1 MPARMSLFGSA
12 VITIVIVYGCLVC
25 LLHRVYSCCTVRK
38 GQRVRSKSGIY
49 AIICASSRE
58 EYVGSSVDVPGRWAQ
73 HRADLRAGRHH
84 NKRLQQVWRRYGED
98 AFRFVMLEEVFNR
111 ADLASAE
118 RRHVAA
124 AYERCGPLLLTAN
137 IPGGW
142 RPGAR
147 LAAAGNAVSSA
158 TLRDAAYYRLRDWI
172 LDGTLAPDE
181 PLRDEALAEAL
192 GMSRTPVREALQRLE
207 DDGLVVTAATRRS
220 FVSPVT
226 LTQAREIFP
235 IVESLES
242 LAVRLA
248 AGRMDGAA
256 LDAMRAA
263 NARLAAA
270 LEAEDATAALEAD
283 TALHAAFIE
292 RTGNRDLISLLAEL
306 KSKVRRIGRTFWGGA
321 DRRDSVRDHEEL
333 IAAFAAHDGEA
344 ASTIIQR
351 NWRRG
356 LEWINPER
364 ADGDK

>member
-1 MPARMSLFGSA
+1 MS
-12 VITIVIVYGCLVC
+12 
-25 LLHRVYSCCTVRK
+25 
-38 GQRVRSKSGIY
+38 
-49 AIICASSRE
+49 
-58 EYVGSSVDVPGRWAQ
+58 
-73 HRADLRAGRHH
+73 
-84 NKRLQQVWRRYGED
+84 
-98 AFRFVMLEEVFNR
+98 
-111 ADLASAE
+111 
-118 RRHVAA
+118 
-124 AYERCGPLLLTAN
+124 
-137 IPGGW
+137 
-142 RPGAR
+142 
-147 LAAAGNAVSSA
+147 
-158 TLRDAAYYRLRDWI
+158 LRDAAYYRLRDWI

-207 DDGLVVTAATRRS
+207 DDGLVVTTATRRS

-256 LDAMRAA
+256 LAAMRAA

-292 RTGNRDLISLLAEL
+292 RTGNGELITLLAEL
-306 KSKVRRIGRTFWGGA
+306 KSKVRRIERTFWGGA

-333 IAAFAAHDGEA
+333 IAAFAANDGEA
-344 ASTIIQR
+344 ASMIILR

>member
-1 MPARMSLFGSA
+1 MPVPETAPVS
-12 VITIVIVYGCLVC
+12 
-25 LLHRVYSCCTVRK
+25 RVS
-38 GQRVRSKSGIY
+38 
-49 AIICASSRE
+49 
-58 EYVGSSVDVPGRWAQ
+58 
-73 HRADLRAGRHH
+73 
-84 NKRLQQVWRRYGED
+84 
-98 AFRFVMLEEVFNR
+98 
-111 ADLASAE
+111 
-118 RRHVAA
+118 
-124 AYERCGPLLLTAN
+124 
-137 IPGGW
+137 
-142 RPGAR
+142 
-147 LAAAGNAVSSA
+147 
-158 TLRDAAYYRLRDWI
+158 LRDAAYYRLRDWI

-248 AGRMDGAA
+248 AGRVDGAT

-292 RTGNRDLISLLAEL
+292 RTGNGELIALLAEL
-306 KSKVRRIGRTFWGGA
+306 KSKVRRIERTFWGGA

-333 IAAFAAHDGEA
+333 IAAFAARDGEA
-344 ASTIIQR
+344 ASTIILR